1 LNRLVASLSDMLT
14 RTAGETISI
23 ETIQGSGLWPT
34 FMDASELEN
43 AIVNLLV
50 NARDAGP
57 KVAKSPSRP
66 RTRFS
71 TRPIAGNSGM

>member
-1 LNRLVASLSDMLT
+1 MLT
-14 RTAGETISI
+14 RTVGETTSI

-34 FMDASELEN
+34 FVDASQLEN
-43 AIVNLLV
+43 AIVNFVV
-50 NARDAGP
+50 NAATRCR

-71 TRPIAGNSGM
+71 MRLIAGNSAM